1 MNCCRMQAMP
11 ELIFDN
17 CVLSNF
23 ALSKALY
30 IVKKLYI
37 NRICSTDF
45 VAAEN
50 MRGIL
55 KGHPGL
61 SDIREALKEGWLKEL
76 HLETA
81 EEKSLFEPLSVSMGL
96 GEASCIAI
104 AKARRFIFACDDST
118 ARREANILGIKLTG
132 TIGILV
138 KAVRRKII
146 DREQADGILCLMIKQ
161 GFYSPVSSLSD
172 IL

>member
-1 MNCCRMQAMP
+1 MP

-23 ALSKALY
+23 ALSKSLY

-37 NRICSTDF
+37 NRIYITDF

-61 SDIREALKEGWLKEL
+61 ADIREAVKGGWLKEL
-76 HLETA
+76 HLDRA
-81 EEKSLFEPLSVSMGL
+81 EEQGLFEALSVSMGW

-104 AKARRFIFACDDST
+104 AKARRFVFACDDRA
-118 ARREANILGIKLTG
+118 ARREAAILGIKLTG

-138 KAVRRKII
+138 KAIRRKII
-146 DREQADGILCLMIKQ
+146 DRKQADGILALMIKQ
-161 GFYSPVSSLSD
+161 GFYSPVSSLRD

>member
-1 MNCCRMQAMP
+1 MP

-23 ALSKALY
+23 ALSKSFY

-37 NRICSTDF
+37 NRICITDF
-45 VAAEN
+45 VAVEN
-50 MRGIL
+50 MRGML

-61 SDIREALKEGWLKEL
+61 AEIREAIKEGWLKEL
-76 HLETA
+76 HIERA
-81 EEKSLFEPLSVSMGL
+81 EEKALFESLTVSMGL

-104 AKARRFIFACDDST
+104 AKVRRFIFACDDRA
-118 ARREANILGIKLTG
+118 ARREANMLGIKLTG

-138 KAVRRKII
+138 KAVGRKII
-146 DREQADGILCLMIKQ
+146 DRKQADGILGLMIKQ
-161 GFYSPVSSLSD
+161 GFYSPVSSLSE